1 MPASGYL
8 CDYVGWE
15 SVFYVFGAIGIV
27 WFIFWCFLVFDGP
40 DVHPRISEEEK
51 AFIQVILY
59 QSYLNSVSFF
69 SRL

>member
-15 SVFYVFGAIGIV
+15 SVFYVFGVIGLV

-51 AFIQVILY
+51 AFIQVMYNSILFN
-59 QSYLNSVSFF
+59 LGFF
-69 SRL
+69 F